1 MRGHVRR
8 GFATRVKRRDF
19 TALLVLVI
27 VFVIIGGTIAYRRIL
42 ARRRVSTTWTEAG
55 LGGKEERPLDDSSTS
70 SRTDPSIAPVS
81 PRPKARPRRHART
94 TVAAGLLAVLVAGG
108 VSIVDLPVR
117 GTPHLG
123 AAAAA
128 ASPTTSTLPPAPLQV
143 VSTSPASGATA
154 IGLSSDITVQFSAP
168 LADDTPNPTLSPNVP
183 GTWSL
188 VGSSTLM
195 FQPTGYFTPL
205 SKLVLTVPAGTRG
218 PEGRFGQLLGSSYSA
233 TFAVAGVPELRLEQL
248 LAELDYL
255 PVQFDPS
262 PTPLPP
268 HEALGHISS
277 AMAAKASG
285 NPLAIDDE
293 STTPNTVVLAAQ
305 PGSFSWR
312 YPNMPASL
320 ASLWQPGVDTALIQ
334 GAIMA
339 FQSDHGLDDN
349 GKITSAFWADLLNAV
364 AARQVNT
371 APYDYLE
378 VSTALPETLSV
389 WRGGTVIYRSLT
401 NTGIGVAP
409 TALGTY
415 PVYARYVSTTMS
427 GYNPDG
433 SYYDDPGIPDVAYF
447 NGGDAVHG
455 FPRASYGFPQSLG
468 CVELPYSAAAVVF
481 NYDPIGTLVT
491 VS

>member
-1 MRGHVRR
+1 MRGHVRTRFPTR
-8 GFATRVKRRDF
+8 GKRRDL
-19 TALLVLVI
+19 TALFVLVA
-27 VFVIIGGTIAYRRIL
+27 VFVVIGVTIAYRRRL
-42 ARRRVSTTWTEAG
+42 AGLRVSTARTEG
-55 LGGKEERPLDDSSTS
+55 ESGGREERPPDDSSTS
-70 SRTDPSIAPVS
+70 SRTDPSIEPVS
-81 PRPKARPRRHART
+81 PRPEARPRRRART
-94 TVAAGLLAVLVAGG
+94 AVPAGLLVVLVAGG
-108 VSIVDLPVR
+108 VSIVALPVR

-143 VSTSPASGATA
+143 VSTSPASGAAA
-154 IGLSSDITVQFSAP
+154 IGPSSDITVQFSAP
-168 LADDTPNPTLSPNVP
+168 LVGDTPDPTLSPNVP

-188 VGSSTLM
+188 VGSTTLM
-195 FQPTGYFTPL
+195 FQPNGYFTPL
-205 SKLVLTVPAGTRG
+205 SKLVLTVPAGALG
-218 PEGRFGQLLGSSYSA
+218 PEGRLGQWLGSSYSA
-233 TFAVAGVPELRLEQL
+233 TFTVAGVPELRLEQL

-255 PVQFDPS
+255 PVQFDPP

-268 HEALGHISS
+268 HEALGHIPS
-277 AMAAKASG
+277 AMATTASG
-285 NPLAIDDE
+285 NPLAIEDE
-293 STTPNTVVLAAQ
+293 STRPNTVALAAQ

-312 YPNMPASL
+312 YPNVPASL
-320 ASLWQPGVDTALIQ
+320 ASLWQPGVDTALTL

-349 GKITSAFWADLLNAV
+349 GEITSTFWVDLLDAV

-389 WRGGTVIYRSLT
+389 WRDGTVIYQTPT
-401 NTGIGVAP
+401 NTGIPVAP
-409 TALGTY
+409 TAFGTY
-415 PVYARYVSTTMS
+415 PVYARFVSTTMS

-455 FPRASYGFPQSLG
+455 FLRTSYGFPQSLG